1 MQKIFI
7 SYRRADSATASGR
20 IYDRLVRDFGKGD
33 VFKDVD
39 DIPPGADFADY
50 IQQSLRQC
58 AVVLV
63 VIGPRWLEVRTKQGE
78 RRLDDPAD
86 YVRLEIET
94 ALSLGLVVIP
104 LLVDGAR
111 PLDGGADLPES
122 LRRLT
127 RVNAVEVRND
137 PDFTR
142 DMERVTAEIK
152 RHVPAT
158 PPPPPPR
165 PIVPPTPIGTTSSWT
180 NPTPVYT
187 LPQPSKLP
195 RPRRRLWPIYAAIGV
210 IGVCVALILGNS
222 LLTNAL
228 IGAAPKGVTNAMIL
242 APVVAQIKTCASA
255 ATASP
260 ANCPQRDQNIYGS
273 SIVWT
278 LHGDPA
284 AGAQVAYT
292 GQNKWSVNGVF
303 VMTVGWDGGGSGLYA
318 AKLDWVAQGYQAAV
332 KWDGHQTALA
342 STVTGTDRSSLS
354 VQVPRPA
361 SATLQVVQQ
370 AVRSQF
376 NYCAAQTTDYQP
388 ITCPQIFVFS
398 GGTNYRYALQ
408 TDPVKLATET
418 YDSGT
423 GITHLVGSYAMG
435 VSYTASQGT
444 SQHAS
449 TNGNYDALLTMDNGK
464 LTVIYMIYS

>member
-7 SYRRADSATASGR
+7 SYRRADSATACGR
-20 IYDRLVRDFGKGD
+20 IYDRLAERFGRGE

-39 DIPPGADFADY
+39 NIPPGADFADY
-50 IQQSLRQC
+50 IQHSLRQC
-58 AVVLV
+58 AIVLV
-63 VIGPRWLEVRTKQGE
+63 VIGPHWLEVRTERGE

-94 ALSLGLVVIP
+94 ALRLGLIVIP

-122 LRRLT
+122 LRRLA

-152 RHVPAT
+152 RHIPAA
-158 PPPPPPR
+158 PPPPPP
-165 PIVPPTPIGTTSSWT
+165 PSIVPPTPIGTTTSWT

-195 RPRRRLWPIYAAIGV
+195 RPRRRLWPLYAVIGV
-210 IGVCVALILGNS
+210 IGVCVALIVGNS

-228 IGAAPKGVTNAMIL
+228 IGAPPKGVTNAMIL

-260 ANCPQRDQNIYGS
+260 ANCPQSDQNIFGS

-284 AGAQVAYT
+284 AGAQVTYT

-303 VMTVGWDGGGSGLYA
+303 VMTVSWADGSGPYA
-318 AKLDWVAQGYQAAV
+318 GKLDWVAQGYQASV

-342 STVTGTDRSSLS
+342 STVAGADRSSLS

-361 SATLQVVQQ
+361 SATLQAVQQ
-370 AVRSQF
+370 AVRTQF
-376 NYCAAQTTDYQP
+376 NYCAAQTTVYPP
-388 ITCPQIFVFS
+388 ITCPQNFGDFI

-423 GITHLVGSYAMG
+423 GITHLVGSYAIG

-444 SQHAS
+444 PQHAS
-449 TNGNYDALLTMDNGK
+449 TNGNYDALVSVDNGK
-464 LTVIYMIYS
+464 PTVIYMIYS